1 MKIIKCICV
10 LLFCMVL
17 NTVFGQGKTDGS
29 TISKIN
35 VYFPGSEVDKGAH
48 KLNLNVQGRILA
60 VPLCEVTISNVDEHN
75 FQFTAKS
82 GQKSIMRGTEPTSF
96 AKLTLV
102 HSSSDKFV
110 VLLQELQKEIC
121 NK

>member
-1 MKIIKCICV
+1 MKALRGIITIV
-10 LLFCMVL
+10 LGLVITSAFC
-17 NTVFGQGKTDGS
+17 QGKTDGS
-29 TISKIN
+29 VISKIN
-35 VYFPGSEVDKGAH
+35 VYFPGSEVDKGTH
-48 KLNLNVQGRILA
+48 KLKLNVQGRILA
-60 VPLCEVTISNVDEHN
+60 VPICEVTIANVDEHN

-110 VLLQELQKEIC
+110 ALLQSLQQETCGK
-121 NK
+121 